1 MLSARG
7 QKHTDSYVTLR
18 PAKAV
23 YSDKCKFGHEKPDET
38 DAAKRTT
45 LTTKTKLMTKTK
57 SLIVQLF
64 ESVWQLFQLFQFRS
78 KSKSALMA
86 TQTTMQT
93 SIRKIKV
100 VQATI
105 TGRHHRIH
113 HHQNQ
118 SQSHPNLLLIHLVP
132 NPTEVA
138 EFLAAAE
145 VRADKLLTSPNK
157 SLVKNIEP
165 KINTVKYSVHMYVY
179 PRLRICTAVNHYRH
193 RRQWQRRQWRSRKVQ
208 KRQRCMHKSRKYYP
222 TVWGYRGRQVN
233 YVYIDIATSIFF
245 YVLRKLAY

>member
-1 MLSARG
+1 M
-7 QKHTDSYVTLR
+7 
-18 PAKAV
+18 P
-23 YSDKCKFGHEKPDET
+23 
-38 DAAKRTT
+38 
-45 LTTKTKLMTKTK
+45 KTK
-57 SLIVQLF
+57 SLIVQLLK
-64 ESVWQLFQLFQFRS
+64 SLWYLFQFRS
-78 KSKSALMA
+78 KSQLWWRHRRRCKHRYGRS
-86 TQTTMQT
+86 
-93 SIRKIKV
+93 KV

-105 TGRHHRIH
+105 TGRHH
-113 HHQNQ
+113 HQNQ
-118 SQSHPNLLLIHLVP
+118 SQGHPNLLP
-132 NPTEVA
+132 DPTEVA

-145 VRADKLLTSPNK
+145 ARADELLTTPDK